1 MIKGRDL
8 KFFAIG
14 AFLVASGL
22 SVLAAVNIPNTFAPN
37 TPIKAEE
44 VNANF
49 SSLKAAI
56 EALQSSSGVIADNA
70 ITSSKLADGAVSAT
84 KLGAQNAA
92 ESGKFL
98 AFNGSSLVWSDGTAG
113 TPGPQGPKGDTGDA
127 GPQGLKGDKGDPGV
141 QGPKGDKGDTGAQG
155 PQGITGAAGV
165 SGYQRVVNNLP
176 NQTLAANTEVVHFAN
191 CPTGK
196 KVVGGGVVVFNA
208 TGRWLSTSNGP
219 TSDTQWAIALVNI
232 TGTAISAQRIEVTAI
247 CVSAL

>member
-1 MIKGRDL
+1 MLKGRDL

-14 AFLVASGL
+14 GFLVASGL
-22 SVLAAVNIPNTFAPN
+22 SVLAAVNLPNTFTPN

-56 EALQSSSGVIADNA
+56 EALQSNSGVIADNT
-70 ITSSKLADGAVSAT
+70 ITSSKLADGAVSAA
-84 KLGAQNAA
+84 KLGSQNAA

-98 AFNGSSLVWSDGTAG
+98 AFNGSSLVWADGTAG
-113 TPGPQGPKGDTGDA
+113 TPGPQGPKGDTGSQGDA
-127 GPQGLKGDKGDPGV
+127 GPQGLKGDPGI

-155 PQGITGAAGV
+155 PQGDPGAAGV
-165 SGYQRVVNNLP
+165 SGYQRVVNNLA
-176 NQTLAANTEVVHFAN
+176 NQTLAANAEVVHFAN
-191 CPTGK
+191 CPAGK
-196 KVVGGGVVVFNA
+196 RVVGGGVVVFNA
-208 TGRWLSTSNGP
+208 SGRWLSTSNGS

-247 CVSAL
+247 CVTAP